1 MNTHNLQRH
10 FLVTVRFSLPA
21 KISPLQTF
29 LRKSWKVIFSMV
41 GIAQNIK
48 AVRFTH
54 THIKGGW
61 FLVNNTF
68 TKCLPPAT
76 KCWRLFIVTC
86 HNCPNLFKTFL
97 RLQLQDK
104 IFQSIKSGKQT
115 FRPQLSNNDSLDA
128 HFFPSLPQWTMQK
141 LRLKDKLQEN
151 ANVICFNCKQEN
163 QVVNPLSLMAL
174 IKSSPLT
181 PFPAIKITVTFCNL
195 G

>member
-1 MNTHNLQRH
+1 MNTHELQRH
-10 FLVTVRFSLPA
+10 FLVTVIFSLPA
-21 KISPLQTF
+21 KISPIQTF
-29 LRKSWKVIFSMV
+29 LRTSWKVIFSMV

-128 HFFPSLPQWTMQK
+128 HFFPSLPQWTMHK

-151 ANVICFNCKQEN
+151 ANVICFNCERGNSGSQSLIPYGSYKIIPS
-163 QVVNPLSLMAL
+163 NPIS
-174 IKSSPLT
+174 
-181 PFPAIKITVTFCNL
+181 CH
-195 G
+195 